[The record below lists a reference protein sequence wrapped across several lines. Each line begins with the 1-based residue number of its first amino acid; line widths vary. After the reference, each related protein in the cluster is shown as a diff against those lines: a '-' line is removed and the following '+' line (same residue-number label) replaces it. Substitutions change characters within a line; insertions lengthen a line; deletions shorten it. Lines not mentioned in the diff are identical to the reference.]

1 MVGIEYSKEFFK
13 KTFQAKTMKEAYLK
27 AVKWY
32 STNVISKD
40 EMHDVRVEFIKCTQ
54 DGLPTIVIRLYAI
67 LSEDELRERY
77 CNLCRE
83 SHSLFYMNSNY
94 NCDRCEAKAY
104 QRRTDDM
111 LRVKLE
117 YYKEIISKRDKEGK

>member
-1 MVGIEYSKEFFK
+1 
-13 KTFQAKTMKEAYLK
+13 MKEAYLT

-40 EMHDVRVEFIKCTQ
+40 ELHNVQVEFTKCVK
-54 DGLPTIVIRLYAI
+54 DDLPSITIRLYAI

-77 CNLCRE
+77 CKLCRE

-94 NCDRCEAKAY
+94 NCNRCEAKAY
-104 QRRTDDM
+104 QARTDDM
-111 LRVKLE
+111 LRIKLE
-117 YYKEIISKRDKEGK
+117 YYRELISKRDKESE

>member
-1 MVGIEYSKEFFK
+1 MGIKYSKEFFSK
-13 KTFQAKTMKEAYLK
+13 KFTAETMKEAYMS

-40 EMHDVRVEFIKCTQ
+40 ELHNVQVEFIKEPN
-54 DGLPTIVIRLYAI
+54 DEFPSITIHLYAV
-67 LSEDELRERY
+67 LNEDELRERY
-77 CNLCRE
+77 CKLCKE

-94 NCDRCEAKAY
+94 NCNRCEAKAY
-104 QRRTDDM
+104 QARTDDM

-117 YYKEIISKRDKEGK
+117 YYRELISKRDKESQK

>member
-1 MVGIEYSKEFFK
+1 MEIRYSKEFFN
-13 KTFQAKTMKEAYLK
+13 KTFSAKTMKEAYLT

-40 EMHDVRVEFIKCTQ
+40 ELHNVQVEFTKCVK
-54 DGLPTIVIRLYAI
+54 DDLPSITIRLYAI

-77 CNLCRE
+77 CKLCRE

-94 NCDRCEAKAY
+94 NCNRCEAKAY
-104 QRRTDDM
+104 QARTDDM
-111 LRVKLE
+111 LRIKLE
-117 YYKEIISKRDKEGK
+117 YYRELISKRDKESE